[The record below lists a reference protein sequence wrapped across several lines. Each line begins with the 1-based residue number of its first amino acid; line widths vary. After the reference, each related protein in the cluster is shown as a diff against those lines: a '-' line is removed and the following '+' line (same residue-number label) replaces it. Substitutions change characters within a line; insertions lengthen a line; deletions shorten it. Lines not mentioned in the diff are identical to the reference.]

1 MTCFYCEGMSQRAMA
16 RALKTSRKTIEKYF
30 LENSLIA
37 KKNNKQNLDKGKIV
51 TTYVQFDELETFE
64 HTKRKPL
71 GVQVSIRAKTGEIIS
86 AKVVSNSFGKTLKK
100 NVVQNVESKST
111 ITTDEHKG
119 YIGLNKE
126 YYHHTINHSI
136 GEYVLFNEITTNGI
150 ESVWALMK
158 RGYKGTYHHWSRKHL
173 HRYLNEFAFRLGEG
187 NVKHSTLDRV
197 GSLIQNSN
205 RRLDYKTL
213 TK

>member
-1 MTCFYCEGMSQRAMA
+1 MTGDIEIDETYFGGKNRNRHTSKK
-16 RALKTSRKTIEKYF
+16 LKNWQTGKVMVQGLR
-30 LENSLIA
+30 
-37 KKNNKQNLDKGKIV
+37 NK
-51 TTYVQFDELETFE
+51 DEV
-64 HTKRKPL
+64 R
-71 GVQVSIRAKTGEIIS
+71 

>member
-1 MTCFYCEGMSQRAMA
+1 MA

-86 AKVVSNSFGKTLKK
+86 AKVGTIQVKALA
-100 NVVQNVESKST
+100 VSKS
-111 ITTDEHKG
+111 
-119 YIGLNKE
+119 YINYWNSKLTRSIAIKEALKETKKALNKD
-126 YYHHTINHSI
+126 Y
-136 GEYVLFNEITTNGI
+136 
-150 ESVWALMK
+150 
-158 RGYKGTYHHWSRKHL
+158 
-173 HRYLNEFAFRLGEG
+173 
-187 NVKHSTLDRV
+187 
-197 GSLIQNSN
+197 SLISFDEARQPLKIASDIYGDNSIQVHKSKAKN
-205 RRLDYKTL
+205 KRIDLCFLKMRQDISRLRRRTLATTKRRENLQRHLDLYIDYHNKYRVA
-213 TK
+213 